1 MVDTSSPPP
10 LRVFELV
17 SVGVAVVVHRNLS
30 NVVI

>member
-1 MVDTSSPPP
+1 MVDTSSPLP

-17 SVGVAVVVHRNLS
+17 NVGVAFVPHRDLS